1 MQMASIY
8 NNKNKLIVLS
18 IHSVDQQI
26 DLTLVDRALQPE
38 HRGNMFW
45 IPLNPDQKFFWGLIS
60 NCLNC
65 DGHIFIKQG
74 SYFFKLFKFHDFPL
88 LFPWP

>member
-18 IHSVDQQI
+18 IQSVHQQI

-38 HRGNMFW
+38 HRGNVFE
-45 IPLNPDQKFFWGLIS
+45 S
-60 NCLNC
+60 
-65 DGHIFIKQG
+65 H
-74 SYFFKLFKFHDFPL
+74 
-88 LFPWP
+88 